1 MGWEVAESAAAID
14 YLLSFFFGCIFCVY
28 LVPAFFALSTIIS
41 NLVAFVMLL
50 LVHNHVEIGVN
61 LLAAEAGR
69 RVVTKLIAVASYT
82 TAPRS
87 FRRVFIIAII
97 FALIL
102 PSSAVL
108 DFGAIGGPTDGPP
121 PALAD
126 NPLVAPMDTG
136 DASPSPAA
144 DNGVLG
150 AVLGAAQAIAN
161 VVQPQPAAMR
171 FTRRPPEIPAEP
183 APGAVRYARSG
194 GGLGWAK
201 IPTQFD
207 TELEVRWF
215 DGRLFAKV
223 TAESIPPLAPF
234 IKSDSDHEKSWRR
247 RIAWLTKQRLYCE
260 AHPRSDADSCV
271 MEWRAL
277 QRLLSVR
284 NLTDGKGNKDKSP
297 CVPATQY
304 DADDLYTWEEW
315 AQQVRALDLGFEKR
329 ESALQCRDTLIVRA
343 GAVVLARGSAR
354 VRAARERSICRTR
367 RQRHASERGRS
378 VQPIRQIRL
387 AQTWLHQG
395 TD

>member
-1 MGWEVAESAAAID
+1 MDWEVAESAVAIR
-14 YLLSFFFGCIFCVY
+14 YLLSFFFGWVFFVY
-28 LVPAFFALSTIIS
+28 VTPAFFSLSTIIV
-41 NLVAFVMLL
+41 NFVTCIMMLMCKLHIEIAINIVAMGAVFNATRIFMYWLL
-50 LVHNHVEIGVN
+50 RRRRHPLAQAARV
-61 LLAAEAGR
+61 LLI
-69 RVVTKLIAVASYT
+69 IAV
-82 TAPRS
+82 
-87 FRRVFIIAII
+87 II
-97 FALIL
+97 ALIL

-108 DFGAIGGPTDGPP
+108 DFGDGDGPP

-144 DNGVLG
+144 ENGVLG

-171 FTRRPPEIPAEP
+171 FTRRPADIPAEP
-183 APGAVRYARSG
+183 TPGAVRYARSG

-223 TAESIPPLAPF
+223 TAQSIPPLAPF

-247 RIAWLTKQRLYCE
+247 RIAWLTKQKLYCE
-260 AHPRSDADSCV
+260 AHPRLDTDSCV

-284 NLTDGKGNKDKSP
+284 NLTDAKGQKDKSP
-297 CVPATQY
+297 CVPAAQY
-304 DADDLYTWEEW
+304 NADDLYTWEEW
-315 AQQVRALDLGFEKR
+315 AQQVRALQLRLEKPER
-329 ESALQCRDTLIVRA
+329 ALQCRDTLIVRA

-354 VRAARERSICRTR
+354 VRAARERSICHTR

-387 AQTWLHQG
+387 AQTWLHEG

>member
-1 MGWEVAESAAAID
+1 
-14 YLLSFFFGCIFCVY
+14 
-28 LVPAFFALSTIIS
+28 
-41 NLVAFVMLL
+41 
-50 LVHNHVEIGVN
+50 
-61 LLAAEAGR
+61 
-69 RVVTKLIAVASYT
+69 
-82 TAPRS
+82 
-87 FRRVFIIAII
+87 
-97 FALIL
+97 
-102 PSSAVL
+102 VL
-108 DFGAIGGPTDGPP
+108 DFDAIGGGDGPP
-121 PALAD
+121 PALDA

-171 FTRRPPEIPAEP
+171 FTRRPADIPAEP
-183 APGAVRYARSG
+183 APSAVRYARSG

-234 IKSDSDHEKSWRR
+234 IKADGDTADSWRR
-247 RIAWLTKQRLYCE
+247 RIAWLNKQKLHCE
-260 AHPRSDADSCV
+260 AYPRTDKKTCV

-284 NLTDGKGNKDKSP
+284 NLTDAKGQKDKSP

-315 AQQVRALDLGFEKR
+315 AQQVRALQLRLEKPEGFAVSRHTDRLDRCRRTGTRLGSGTRRSGTFER
-329 ESALQCRDTLIVRA
+329 LPPPSAPRIRKV
-343 GAVVLARGSAR
+343 ARGTPNPPNPAR
-354 VRAARERSICRTR
+354 ANAPALRIRSKSRRGNGTPLGRQTAPHLGRA
-367 RQRHASERGRS
+367 
-378 VQPIRQIRL
+378 
-387 AQTWLHQG
+387 
-395 TD
+395 

>member
-1 MGWEVAESAAAID
+1 MGWEAAESAATIS
-14 YLLSFFFGCIFCVY
+14 YLMCFFFGCIFSIY
-28 LVPAFFALSTIIS
+28 LVPSFFALSTIIS
-41 NLVAFVMLL
+41 NLVTFVMML

-61 LLAAEAGR
+61 MLAAEAGR
-69 RVVTKLIAVASYT
+69 WVVSKLTAVVYYT
-82 TAPRS
+82 AAPRL

-97 FALIL
+97 IALIL

-108 DFGAIGGPTDGPP
+108 DFDAIDGPADGPP
-121 PALAD
+121 PTLAD

-171 FTRRPPEIPAEP
+171 FTRRPADIPAEP
-183 APGAVRYARSG
+183 TPGAVRYARSG

-223 TAESIPPLAPF
+223 TAQSIPPLAPF

-247 RIAWLTKQRLYCE
+247 RIAWLNKQKLYCE

-284 NLTDGKGNKDKSP
+284 NLTDAKGQKDKSP

-315 AQQVRALDLGFEKR
+315 AQ
-329 ESALQCRDTLIVRA
+329 
-343 GAVVLARGSAR
+343 
-354 VRAARERSICRTR
+354 
-367 RQRHASERGRS
+367 
-378 VQPIRQIRL
+378 
-387 AQTWLHQG
+387 
-395 TD
+395 